1 MEQWDIIATAT
12 FGLEAVVARELR
24 NLGYED
30 LQVENSRVIFKG
42 SPLDV
47 CRANLWL
54 RSADRVLIRMGDF
67 EALSF
72 EELFEKTK
80 ALPWENLLP
89 ENAAFPVNGKSVR
102 SKLFSVSDCQAI
114 VKKAIVERLKQKYK
128 REWFNEDGPKY
139 TIEVG
144 LLKDVATLTV
154 DTSGPGLHKRG
165 YRRLASEAP
174 LKETLIPPMARGW
187 ESRKK

>member
-1 MEQWDIIATAT
+1 
-12 FGLEAVVARELR
+12 VARELR

-54 RSADRVLIRMGDF
+54 RSADRVLIRMGEF

-89 ENAAFPVNGKSVR
+89 RMQLFPVNGKSVR

-114 VKKAIVERLKQKYK
+114 VKKANSGTVKAKIQK
-128 REWFNEDGPKY
+128 RNG
-139 TIEVG
+139 
-144 LLKDVATLTV
+144 
-154 DTSGPGLHKRG
+154 S
-165 YRRLASEAP
+165 
-174 LKETLIPPMARGW
+174 
-187 ESRKK
+187 